1 MTDRRLWSLEIG
13 GQTYISESDAG
24 QFRIVFEV
32 EIKPG
37 ATLSF
42 ADISIYN
49 LKKDSGIEMNAP
61 VKLRAGYT
69 NQVDTLFTGYITN
82 TFRERDGAST
92 VQRLLCKSG
101 TPVTDRSSLNSSYG
115 GGVQLLDILRDVAK
129 QWPRQL
135 DIDEEVFGN
144 ISLTSGYFI
153 DGDIPQTLTRL
164 GNAYNFEWTD
174 ERGALIITRPE
185 AERKTPIVEVSQFTG
200 MIGIPEVNRG
210 PSGFGVFVINRL
222 NPYFRI
228 NGRIEVKSEFQTFNA
243 GNIAVVGLAGD
254 ARANG
259 VYNVFELRH
268 RGDSHGNLWLTEIDA
283 LRANSAPKLPGENSD
298 VSSPEN
304 GSIAW
309 GQKVSQEFR
318 VKVRKIGGRL
328 NINPSWLMA
337 VMGFET
343 GESFSASKKN
353 PRSSATG
360 LIQFTNTGVTALK
373 SKVTVTQLARMTEVQ
388 QLDYVEEYFE
398 RYKSSINNL
407 GDCYM
412 AVFWPTAVGKPDTYI
427 IATSP
432 SSIYN
437 ANSGLDKNRDGTITR
452 GEAVARVNESLR
464 RGMQF
469 AK

>member
-13 GQTYISESDAG
+13 GQTYISESDAE
-24 QFRIVFEV
+24 QFRIVFDV
-32 EIKPG
+32 DINPG
-37 ATLSF
+37 ETLAF
-42 ADISIYN
+42 ADISLYN
-49 LKKDSGIEMNAP
+49 LKKESGVEANAP

-69 NQVDTLFTGYITN
+69 NQVDTIFTGYITN

-101 TPVTDRSSLNSSYG
+101 DPVTDRGSVNSSYG
-115 GGVQLLDILRDVAK
+115 GGVNLLDILRDIAK

-135 DIDEEVFGN
+135 DIDEEVFGS

-164 GNAYNFEWTD
+164 GNAYDFDWIQ
-174 ERGALIITRPE
+174 ERGRLVITRRSAP
-185 AERKTPIVEVSQFTG
+185 RTTPTVEVSMFTG
-200 MIGIPEVNRG
+200 MVGIPEVNRG
-210 PSGFGVFVINRL
+210 PNGFGVFVINRL

-243 GNIAVVGLAGD
+243 GNVFVVGLAGD

-259 VYNVFELRH
+259 EYNIFSLRH
-268 RGDSHGNLWLTEIDA
+268 RGDSHGNLWVTELDG
-283 LRANSAPKLPGENSD
+283 LRANSAPALPGETTTG
-298 VSSPEN
+298 N
-304 GSIAW
+304 GSVAW

-318 VKVRKIGGRL
+318 VRVREIAGNL
-328 NINPSWLMA
+328 NIDASWLMA

-343 GESFSASKKN
+343 GYSFSPSIKN
-353 PRSSATG
+353 PGSSATG
-360 LIQFTNTGVTALK
+360 LIQFTAATARGLGT
-373 SKVTVTQLARMTEVQ
+373 STVQLARMTDVQ
-388 QLDYVEEYFE
+388 QLTWVEKYFQQ
-398 RYKSSINNL
+398 YKGRINNL

-412 AVFWPTAVGKPDTYI
+412 AVFWPAGIGKPDTYV

-432 SSIYN
+432 SSVYN

-452 GEAVARVNESLR
+452 EEAVSRVNESLR